1 MIYRGKQNEYFELQD
16 VDAKNHKGY
25 RPNVS
30 GALQLLWFLSD
41 GNTLFIDGIPH
52 TFRANQIISLSQFHR
67 VEYDTITSMKML
79 RFNAEFYCII
89 NHDSEVGCKGVLYYT
104 KAKIPVVQVKP
115 AELELMK
122 SAWDVADMELELRD
136 SLQLEMLQMQLK
148 RILILSTR
156 LYKKQGSLAGIS
168 DGQHDLV
175 REFHYLVNEHF
186 RQQHGVAFYAGV
198 LNKAPKTIS
207 NMFRKI
213 GEKPPLQAIHD
224 RILLESKRLLFFT
237 KKDVSEVAYEVG
249 FENIQAFS
257 RFFKN
262 QEGVTPS
269 DYRSESRD

>member
-16 VDAKNHKGY
+16 VDAKNHRGF
-25 RPNVS
+25 RPTVG

-41 GNTLFIDGIPH
+41 GNKLTIDGVPH
-52 TFRANQIISLSQFHR
+52 AFKANQIISLSQFHR
-67 VEYDTITSMKML
+67 VEYDAITSMKML
-79 RFNAEFYCII
+79 RFNREFYCIL

-104 KAKIPVVQVKP
+104 RAKIPVVLVEP
-115 AELELMK
+115 AELEPMK
-122 SAWDVADMELELRD
+122 SAWDLADMELEYRD

-156 LYKKQGSLAGIS
+156 LYKRQGMLAGIS
-168 DGQHDLV
+168 DGQHELV
-175 REFHYLVNEHF
+175 REFHYLVEEHF
-186 RQQHGVAFYAGV
+186 RQQHSVSYYAAA

-224 RILLESKRLLFFT
+224 RIFLESRRLLFYT
-237 KKDVSEVAYEVG
+237 KKDVSEIAYEVG

-262 QEGVTPS
+262 QLGVTPS
-269 DYRSESRD
+269 DYRAESRE